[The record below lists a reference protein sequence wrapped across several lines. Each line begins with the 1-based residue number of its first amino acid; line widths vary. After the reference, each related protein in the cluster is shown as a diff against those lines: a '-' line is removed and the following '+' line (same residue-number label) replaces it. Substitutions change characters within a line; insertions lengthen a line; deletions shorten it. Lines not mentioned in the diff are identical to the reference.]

1 MNTTARETLAFV
13 RDITIVILLVIL
25 IRTYVFAP
33 FAISGHSM
41 ESSFHDGEFILV
53 NKWNYAQIAPTPSLD
68 LRVGDPK
75 RWDVVVLKPHVS
87 VERQYYIK
95 RVIGLPGDTIRISS
109 GAVYLTP
116 VGTNREVMLDE
127 EAYLNDTNNGN
138 TKFRWDPGTDRFTV
152 PEDSYWVMGD
162 NRNNSSDSRECF
174 SMCVPGGA
182 THFVTRSNIVGKP
195 LFSFG
200 GIHIEILPYLNG
212 LIKLPTPVNNL
223 EFRWANI
230 PKEYSYP
237 ELGGN

>member
-1 MNTTARETLAFV
+1 MNTTTRETLAFV
-13 RDITIVILLVIL
+13 RDITIVILLVVL

-53 NKWNYAQIAPTPSLD
+53 NKWNYAHIAPTASLD
-68 LRVGDPK
+68 WRVGDPK

-95 RVIGLPGDTIRISS
+95 RVIGLPGDTIRIAS
-109 GAVYLTP
+109 GAVYLTLA
-116 VGTNREVMLDE
+116 GTSREIMLDE

-138 TKFRWDPGTDRFTV
+138 TKLPGNLSTDTFTV
-152 PEDSYWVMGD
+152 PEGSYWVMGD
-162 NRNNSSDSRECF
+162 NRNNSSDSRQCF
-174 SMCVPGGA
+174 SMCVPGGS

-200 GIHIEILPYLNG
+200 GIHIEMLPYLDG
-212 LIKLPTPVNNL
+212 AIRLPTPVNNL
-223 EFRWANI
+223 EFRGTKI

-237 ELGGN
+237 EIGA